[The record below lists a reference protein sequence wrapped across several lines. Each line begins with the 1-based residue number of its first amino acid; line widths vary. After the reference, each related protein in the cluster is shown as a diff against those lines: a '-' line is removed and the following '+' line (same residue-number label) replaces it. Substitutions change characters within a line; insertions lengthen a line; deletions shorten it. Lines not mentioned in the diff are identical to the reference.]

1 MRNHSFGF
9 RKFLLL
15 AAFAFILGGCLRDDP
30 ELSGFGDAFI
40 RVEVSGS
47 DTLYGIGLH
56 AFSYTNFSSVEV
68 NIGEIIYILA
78 PYLEYRQDFVFE
90 TPKEELTTIRPQ
102 EGEYIFNALYPD
114 GRSMVFSDRLYT
126 SFARPVRIT
135 ECRFNRDTNVAEIAW
150 LADKRNDAYNIKVFN
165 AEGDLLFVSL
175 LYNNDSD
182 YYAFGR
188 NTQGWQ
194 TSNLPLAGQEL
205 LVEISAY
212 LNQPDTKGEKLQS
225 IAFSRH
231 SLIWF
236 N

>member
-1 MRNHSFGF
+1 MRNQNVGF
-9 RKFLLL
+9 LKYLLFPV
-15 AAFAFILGGCLRDDP
+15 FAFFASGCIQEDP

-40 RVEVSGS
+40 RVEVSGT
-47 DTLYGIGLH
+47 DTLYGLGLH

-68 NIGEIIYILA
+68 TKAEKIYSLA
-78 PYLEYRQDFVFE
+78 PYLGLHQDFIYE
-90 TPKEELTTIRPQ
+90 TPKEQLASIPPQ
-102 EGEYIFNALYPD
+102 DGDYIFNALYAD
-114 GRSMVFSDRLYT
+114 GRTMNFTDRLFT
-126 SFARPVRIT
+126 SVARPVRIT
-135 ECRFNRDTNVAEIAW
+135 ECRYNRDTDLAEIAW
-150 LADKRNDAYNIKVFN
+150 LVDKRNDAYNIKVFN
-165 AEGDLLFVSL
+165 SSGELLFVSRV
-175 LYNNDSD
+175 YNNDSD

-194 TSNLPLAGQEL
+194 TSNRPMAGQAL

-212 LNQPDTKGEKLQS
+212 LNQPETKGEKLQS